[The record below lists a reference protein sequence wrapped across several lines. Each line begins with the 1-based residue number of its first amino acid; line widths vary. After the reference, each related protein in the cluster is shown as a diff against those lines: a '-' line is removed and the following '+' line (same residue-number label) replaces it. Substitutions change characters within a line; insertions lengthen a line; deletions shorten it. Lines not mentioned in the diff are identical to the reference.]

1 MRVRTHDHILTKVK
15 AVPHCRGEATG
26 KCLSKTQIRGIHKLL
41 RCAFGFAAEME
52 LIADNPFAKIK
63 APRASYKKREAWTPD
78 TIQRALN
85 LCKDNRLFM
94 AINLAFACSMRIGEV
109 LGLTWDNIHISSD
122 DMEQGNAHLFIEKE
136 LQRASLESI
145 QKLKS
150 EDIFYI
156 FEPFK
161 KNNVTRLLLKTPK
174 TESSVRRVWIPEM
187 LADMLISWR
196 DSQERLEEFLGD
208 EYRRYAGGDGRE
220 YKFVI
225 ALNDGSPCEERIIT
239 KAFEKL
245 ITKNGLPRVVFHSLR
260 KSSAT
265 YKLKESG
272 GDIKSVQ
279 GDGGWAEPDMVTKT
293 YSEIIDEDRKV
304 NAHRFNKS
312 FYSGFVMNN
321 EAPTSK
327 PLLISDGNKVSEPMS
342 QNEVLELLE
351 LFQQNPELL
360 KVLEL
365 AQSQPDITKILLTLR
380 NTKKHLDL

>member
-1 MRVRTHDHILTKVK
+1 MAAIVKKKLKKGIKYYVVYSFIDSKGKRKQKWEPYEKHQDALKRKGEIEFKSAEREYIKPNCMTVKEFMELFVSNYGMERWAFSTYDSNVGIIRHYVNPTLGDVKIQEVTPLFITSYYQRLAKVK
-15 AVPHCRGEATG
+15 AVPHRTGEATG

-122 DMEQGNAHLFIEKE
+122 DLEQGNAHLFIEKE

-174 TESSVRRVWIPEM
+174 TESSVRRVWIPET
-187 LADMLISWR
+187 LAGMLISWR
-196 DSQERLEEFLGD
+196 ESQERLEEFW
-208 EYRRYAGGDGRE
+208 
-220 YKFVI
+220 
-225 ALNDGSPCEERIIT
+225 
-239 KAFEKL
+239 
-245 ITKNGLPRVVFHSLR
+245 
-260 KSSAT
+260 AT
-265 YKLKESG
+265 
-272 GDIKSVQ
+272 
-279 GDGGWAEPDMVTKT
+279 
-293 YSEIIDEDRKV
+293 
-304 NAHRFNKS
+304 
-312 FYSGFVMNN
+312 
-321 EAPTSK
+321 
-327 PLLISDGNKVSEPMS
+327 
-342 QNEVLELLE
+342 
-351 LFQQNPELL
+351 
-360 KVLEL
+360 
-365 AQSQPDITKILLTLR
+365 
-380 NTKKHLDL
+380 NTEGMLVEMDANTNL